1 MHHTTFRKKKNE
13 PNMNS
18 FRGSPPGGKP
28 AKAAKMGVAAAA
40 DVRKA
45 LKNQTFVGSVPDCS

>member
-1 MHHTTFRKKKNE
+1 
-13 PNMNS
+13 MNS
-18 FRGSPPGGKP
+18 FRGVADGGKP

-45 LKNQTFVGSVPDCS
+45 LKNQAFVGPVPTDTALLF